1 MRLIIAEKH
10 SVGQA
15 IAQAVGG
22 HMEKHDGYVQVGD
35 DLVTWAQG
43 HLVDLAAPDEYK
55 NHDWGKWSLDT
66 LPIDPTPDWQ
76 WKVSRDKGA
85 DRQYKVVA
93 GLMRRGDID
102 MLVDAC
108 DPDREGEA
116 IFRRIV
122 THVGVSKPMRRL
134 WVASLEED
142 AIRDA
147 LASMKDETEYQGLA
161 DSAMIRAKAD
171 WLIGMNA
178 SRAYSLVYNAR
189 FTVGRVQTP
198 TLAMIVDRD
207 RQIAGHVS
215 RPYWKVVA
223 PMGGWK
229 LSGERLDKR
238 EDAEMLLRIVNSD
251 DFAFSIFKAERKQQH
266 DAPPRLYDLTGL
278 QKDMSRLH
286 GLTAARTLAALQ
298 SLYEKKLATYPR
310 TDSQYITHDDLDTLR
325 GLTEGDRLTAGFI
338 EPAAKPERPHLEPT
352 VDDAKVAG
360 HTAILPTMQA
370 DKAALDELGDDERLV
385 LTRVVRRMWEA
396 VGDDYVHDVTNVV
409 ANIDPHWCE
418 KHPDEGRLLPE
429 SECRFTSR
437 SDQPVSLGW
446 HAIEHAAPQEDHG
459 EEDEAVGNIIPAN
472 LTDVVSIAPVP
483 QGGATLSEGK
493 TKPPKP
499 FTEATLLAAM
509 EHASRWV
516 EDKDLKAALDDD
528 ESHSGG
534 IGTPATRADVIEKLI
549 RTGYVDRKGKQLR
562 STEQGRSLIDVVA
575 PKLKDVALTA
585 DMERRL
591 SEVEHGQTDAAEIE
605 TEFRD
610 LRRHPG
616 RCADRRPAGPRA
628 GEETEHGIVRPM
640 PTLRQARHQNGQGVP
655 MLHQPAR
662 ETIRRHMEDH
672 GGMRLARLDDHSRQ
686 DHHRHDHAR
695 PARRPEGQSQG
706 LHLEEGQRVRRRDP
720 HRQGQGHR
728 IRLQRQQGK
737 EKEMTEFTYATG
749 ETGIVVNRL
758 VTELTLVEPS
768 HP

>member
-22 HMEKHDGYVQVGD
+22 HAEKHDGYIQVGG

-122 THVGVSKPMRRL
+122 AHVGVSKPMRRL

-142 AIRDA
+142 AIRGA

-207 RQIAGHVS
+207 RQIAGHVA

-229 LSGERLDKR
+229 LTGERLDKG
-238 EDAEMLLRIVNSD
+238 ENAETLLRIVNSD
-251 DFAFSIFKAERKQQH
+251 DFAFQILKAERKQQH
-266 DAPPRLYDLTGL
+266 DAPPSLYDLTGL

-286 GLTAARTLAALQ
+286 GLTAARTLTALQ
-298 SLYEKKLATYPR
+298 SLYEKRLTTYPR
-310 TDSQYITHDDLDTLR
+310 TDSRYITHDDLDTLR
-325 GLTEGDRLTAGFI
+325 GLAEGDRLVTGFI
-338 EPAAKPERPHLEPT
+338 EPSAKPERPRLELT
-352 VDDAKVAG
+352 VNDAKVAG

-370 DKAALDELGDDERLV
+370 DRAALDELGDDERLV
-385 LTRVVRRMWEA
+385 LTRVARRMWEA

-409 ANIDPHWCE
+409 ASTRIGAKSIRTKAAFCPKANVASPAVPTSPSR
-418 KHPDEGRLLPE
+418 PDGTPSSMPPRRKTRMTPTRPRATSSLSTSPTGSSSRRSRRTVRHCPRERR
-429 SECRFTSR
+429 SRRSR
-437 SDQPVSLGW
+437 SPRRRCS
-446 HAIEHAAPQEDHG
+446 P
-459 EEDEAVGNIIPAN
+459 
-472 LTDVVSIAPVP
+472 
-483 QGGATLSEGK
+483 
-493 TKPPKP
+493 
-499 FTEATLLAAM
+499 
-509 EHASRWV
+509 RW
-516 EDKDLKAALDDD
+516 
-528 ESHSGG
+528 S
-534 IGTPATRADVIEKLI
+534 TPAAGWRTRNSRPPWMTTNPTREASA
-549 RTGYVDRKGKQLR
+549 R
-562 STEQGRSLIDVVA
+562 
-575 PKLKDVALTA
+575 PP
-585 DMERRL
+585 
-591 SEVEHGQTDAAEIE
+591 
-605 TEFRD
+605 
-610 LRRHPG
+610 PG
-616 RCADRRPAGPRA
+616 RTSSNSSSTPDTWTARA
-628 GEETEHGIVRPM
+628 SSFAPPNR
-640 PTLRQARHQNGQGVP
+640 
-655 MLHQPAR
+655 
-662 ETIRRHMEDH
+662 
-672 GGMRLARLDDHSRQ
+672 DD
-686 DHHRHDHAR
+686 
-695 PARRPEGQSQG
+695 P
-706 LHLEEGQRVRRRDP
+706 
-720 HRQGQGHR
+720 
-728 IRLQRQQGK
+728 
-737 EKEMTEFTYATG
+737 
-749 ETGIVVNRL
+749 
-758 VTELTLVEPS
+758 
-768 HP
+768 

>member
-15 IAQAVGG
+15 IAQAVDG
-22 HMEKHDGYVQVGD
+22 HAEKHDGYIQVGA

-93 GLMRRGDID
+93 GLMRRDDID

-122 THVGVSKPMRRL
+122 AHVGVSKPMRRL

-207 RQIAGHVS
+207 RDITGHVA

-229 LSGERLDKR
+229 LAGERLDKR
-238 EDAEMLLRIVNSD
+238 EDAETLLRIVNSD
-251 DFAFSIFKAERKQQH
+251 DFTFKILKADRKQQH

-298 SLYEKKLATYPR
+298 SLYEKRLATYPR

-325 GLTEGDRLTAGFI
+325 GLTEGDRLVTGFI
-338 EPAAKPERPHLEPT
+338 EPSAKPERPRLELT
-352 VDDAKVAG
+352 VDDTKVAG

-370 DKAALDELGDDERLV
+370 GKATLDELGDDERLV
-385 LTRVVRRMWEA
+385 LIRVARRMWEA

-409 ANIDPHWCE
+409 ADIDPAWGE
-418 KHPDEGRLLPE
+418 RHPTDGTTLDE
-429 SECRFTSR
+429 SQTRFASR

-446 HAIEHAAPQEDHG
+446 HAIEHDGPQEEHDN
-459 EEDEAVGNIIPAN
+459 DEAAGNIIPAN
-472 LTDVVSIAPVP
+472 LVVGVSIAPVP
-483 QGGATLSEGK
+483 QCGATLSEGK

-499 FTEATLLAAM
+499 FSEATLLAAM

-516 EDKDLKAALDDD
+516 EDKELKAALDDD

-549 RTGYVDRKGKQLR
+549 HTGYVERKGKQLR
-562 STEQGRSLIDVVA
+562 STEQGRFLIDVVS

-585 DMERRL
+585 GMERRL
-591 SEVEHGQTDAAEIE
+591 SEVEHNHADPAQVE

-610 LRRHPG
+610 LAVRIP
-616 RCADRRPAGPRA
+616 AD
-628 GEETEHGIVRPM
+628 
-640 PTLRQARHQNGQGVP
+640 ARSAV
-655 MLHQPAR
+655 
-662 ETIRRHMEDH
+662 
-672 GGMRLARLDDHSRQ
+672 RQ
-686 DHHRHDHAR
+686 DHVQTRTRDTESFGPCPR
-695 PARRPEGQSQG
+695 CGKPVIKTGKVFQCSTNRREKQSDGTWRTTEGCG
-706 LHLEEGQRVRRRDP
+706 WRAWTTVAGKTVTDATMRRLLSGRKVSVKGFTSRKGGEFDAMLIIDKDK
-720 HRQGQGHR
+720 G
-728 IRLQRQQGK
+728 IAFDFNDNK
-737 EKEMTEFTYATG
+737 ERK
-749 ETGIVVNRL
+749 RK
-758 VTELTLVEPS
+758 
-768 HP
+768 

>member
-338 EPAAKPERPHLEPT
+338 EPAAKPERPHLELT
-352 VDDAKVAG
+352 VNDAKVAG

-472 LTDVVSIAPVP
+472 LTDGVSIAPVP

-509 EHASRWV
+509 EHASRLL
-516 EDKDLKAALDDD
+516 DDAGLKAALDDD

-534 IGTPATRADVIEKLI
+534 IGMPATRADVIEKLI
-549 RTGYVDRKGKQLR
+549 RSAYVERKGKQLR
-562 STEQGRSLIDVVA
+562 STEQGRNLINVVA
-575 PKLKDVALTA
+575 LRLKDVALTA
-585 DMERRL
+585 EMEQVL
-591 SEVEHGQTDAAEIE
+591 SDVEHGNADPTQTESRFRAFAAGIPADAQSTAKPELVQARRSRVTESFGPCPRCGQPVVKTGKVWQCSTNKREKQPDGTWKDAGGCGWKLFSTIAGKTLTDA
-605 TEFRD
+605 
-610 LRRHPG
+610 
-616 RCADRRPAGPRA
+616 
-628 GEETEHGIVRPM
+628 
-640 PTLRQARHQNGQGVP
+640 N
-655 MLHQPAR
+655 
-662 ETIRRHMEDH
+662 
-672 GGMRLARLDDHSRQ
+672 
-686 DHHRHDHAR
+686 
-695 PARRPEGQSQG
+695 ARRFLADG
-706 LHLEEGQRVRRRDP
+706 
-720 HRQGQGHR
+720 R
-728 IRLQRQQGK
+728 IRLKGFISKAGRKFDAMLILDK
-737 EKEMTEFTYATG
+737 EGGARFKF
-749 ETGIVVNRL
+749 NDK
-758 VTELTLVEPS
+758 
-768 HP
+768 

>member
-15 IAQAVGG
+15 IAQALGG
-22 HMEKHDGYVQVGD
+22 HTEKHDGYIEVGG

-55 NHDWGKWSLDT
+55 DHDWGRWSLDT

-76 WKVSRDKGA
+76 WKVGRDRGA

-93 GLMRRGDID
+93 GLMRRDDID

-207 RQIAGHVS
+207 RDITGHVA

-229 LSGERLDKR
+229 LAGERLDKR
-238 EDAEMLLRIVNSD
+238 EDAETLLRIVNSD
-251 DFAFSIFKAERKQQH
+251 DFTFKILKADRKQQH

-286 GLTAARTLAALQ
+286 GLTAARTLTALQ

-325 GLTEGDRLTAGFI
+325 GLTEGDRLVTGFI
-338 EPAAKPERPHLEPT
+338 EPSAKPERPRLELT

-370 DKAALDELGDDERLV
+370 DKATLDELGDDERLV
-385 LTRVVRRMWEA
+385 LIRVARRMWEA

-409 ANIDPHWCE
+409 ANVVANIDPAWAE
-418 KHPDEGRLLPE
+418 RHPTDGAPLDESRT
-429 SECRFTSR
+429 RFTSR

-446 HAIEHAAPQEDHG
+446 HAIEHDGPQEDRDAA
-459 EEDEAVGNIIPAN
+459 DETVGNIIPAN
-472 LTDVVSIAPVP
+472 LVAGVSIALVP
-483 QGGATLSEGK
+483 QCGATLSEGK

-562 STEQGRSLIDVVA
+562 STDQGRFLIDVVA

-591 SEVEHGQTDAAEIE
+591 SEVEHGQADASQVE

-610 LRRHPG
+610 LAARIP
-616 RCADRRPAGPRA
+616 ADAQ
-628 GEETEHGIVRPM
+628 TTV
-640 PTLRQARHQNGQGVP
+640 
-655 MLHQPAR
+655 
-662 ETIRRHMEDH
+662 
-672 GGMRLARLDDHSRQ
+672 RQ
-686 DHHRHDHAR
+686 DHVQAKTRNTESFGPCPRCGR
-695 PARRPEGQSQG
+695 PVVKTGKVFQCSTNRREKQSDGTWRTTEGCGWRAWTTVVGKTITDTTMRRLLDGRKIG
-706 LHLEEGQRVRRRDP
+706 LKGFTSRKGGTFDAALVIDKDKGIAFDFNDN
-720 HRQGQGHR
+720 
-728 IRLQRQQGK
+728 K
-737 EKEMTEFTYATG
+737 ERK
-749 ETGIVVNRL
+749 RK
-758 VTELTLVEPS
+758 
-768 HP
+768 

>member
-22 HMEKHDGYVQVGD
+22 HAEKHDGYIQVGD

-55 NHDWGKWSLDT
+55 DHDWGRWSLDA

-85 DRQYKVVA
+85 DRQYRIVA
-93 GLMRRGDID
+93 GLMRRGDVD

-116 IFRRIV
+116 IFHRIV
-122 THVGVSKPMRRL
+122 AHAGVSKPMRRL

-161 DSAMIRAKAD
+161 DAAMIRAKAD

-207 RQIAGHVS
+207 RQIAGHVAQ
-215 RPYWKVVA
+215 PYWKVVA
-223 PMGGWK
+223 PMGGWT
-229 LSGERLDKR
+229 LTGERLDDR
-238 EDAEMLLRIVNSD
+238 SDAKALKSIVD
-251 DFAFSIFKAERKQQH
+251 APDFTFQVFSVQRKTVHER
-266 DAPPRLYDLTGL
+266 PPRLYDLTGL

-325 GLTEGDRLTAGFI
+325 DLAKGPGRVDGFVRM
-338 EPAAKPERPHLEPT
+338 EDLPSAPRFDLT
-352 VDDAKVAG
+352 VDDTKVSG
-360 HTAILPTMQA
+360 HTAILPTRNV
-370 DKAALDELGDDERLV
+370 DRTVLDGLSGDERLTLV
-385 LTRVVRRMWEA
+385 RVVRRMWEA
-396 VGDDYVHDVTNVV
+396 TADDYVHDTVQVI
-409 ANIDPHWCE
+409 ANLNPHWCE
-418 KHPDEGRLLPE
+418 SHPDEGCRLSE
-429 SECRFTSR
+429 GECRFTSR

-446 HAIEHAAPQEDHG
+446 KAIEPAKADRG
-459 EEDEAVGNIIPAN
+459 DDADEEGASSARNVIPVN
-472 LTDVVSIAPVP
+472 LSTGVSLRPVSESSV
-483 QGGATLSEGK
+483 SEGR

-499 FTEATLLAAM
+499 FTETTLLAAM
-509 EHASRWV
+509 EHASRYV

-549 RTGYVDRKGKQLR
+549 RAGYVERKGKQLR

-585 DMERRL
+585 GMEQRL
-591 SEVEHGQTDAAEIE
+591 SEVEHGQADASQVE

-610 LRRHPG
+610 LAERIP
-616 RCADRRPAGPRA
+616 ADAQTAVQKDR
-628 GEETEHGIVRPM
+628 V
-640 PTLRQARHQNGQGVP
+640 QARARNTESFGDCPRCGKPVVKTGKVFQCSTNRREEQSDGTWKATEGCGWRAWTTVAGKTITDTTMRRLLDGRKVSLKGFTSRKGGTFDAALVIDKDKGV
-655 MLHQPAR
+655 AF
-662 ETIRRHMEDH
+662 DF
-672 GGMRLARLDDHSRQ
+672 GDNN
-686 DHHRHDHAR
+686 
-695 PARRPEGQSQG
+695 
-706 LHLEEGQRVRRRDP
+706 
-720 HRQGQGHR
+720 
-728 IRLQRQQGK
+728 K
-737 EKEMTEFTYATG
+737 ERKKK
-749 ETGIVVNRL
+749 
-758 VTELTLVEPS
+758 
-768 HP
+768 

>member
-1 MRLIIAEKH
+1 
-10 SVGQA
+10 
-15 IAQAVGG
+15 
-22 HMEKHDGYVQVGD
+22 
-35 DLVTWAQG
+35 
-43 HLVDLAAPDEYK
+43 
-55 NHDWGKWSLDT
+55 
-66 LPIDPTPDWQ
+66 
-76 WKVSRDKGA
+76 
-85 DRQYKVVA
+85 
-93 GLMRRGDID
+93 MRRGDVD

-122 THVGVSKPMRRL
+122 KHAGVSKPMRRL

-207 RQIAGHVS
+207 RQIAGHVA

-229 LSGERLDKR
+229 LAGERLDKR
-238 EDAEMLLRIVNSD
+238 EDAETLLRIVNSD

-286 GLTAARTLAALQ
+286 GLTAARTLSAVQ

-325 GLTEGDRLTAGFI
+325 GLTEGDRLAAGFI
-338 EPAAKPERPHLEPT
+338 EPDAKPERPHLELT
-352 VDDAKVAG
+352 VNDAKVAG

-409 ANIDPHWCE
+409 ANIDRIGARNIRTKADFCPRRMPFHQ
-418 KHPDEGRLLPE
+418 PFRPARLP
-429 SECRFTSR
+429 R
-437 SDQPVSLGW
+437 W

-459 EEDEAVGNIIPAN
+459 EEDEAAGNIIPAN
-472 LTDVVSIAPVP
+472 LTDGVSIAPVP
-483 QGGATLSEGK
+483 QCGATLSEGK

-534 IGTPATRADVIEKLI
+534 IGTPATR
-549 RTGYVDRKGKQLR
+549 
-562 STEQGRSLIDVVA
+562 
-575 PKLKDVALTA
+575 
-585 DMERRL
+585 
-591 SEVEHGQTDAAEIE
+591 
-605 TEFRD
+605 
-610 LRRHPG
+610 
-616 RCADRRPAGPRA
+616 
-628 GEETEHGIVRPM
+628 PM
-640 PTLRQARHQNGQGVP
+640 
-655 MLHQPAR
+655 
-662 ETIRRHMEDH
+662 
-672 GGMRLARLDDHSRQ
+672 
-686 DHHRHDHAR
+686 
-695 PARRPEGQSQG
+695 
-706 LHLEEGQRVRRRDP
+706 
-720 HRQGQGHR
+720 
-728 IRLQRQQGK
+728 
-737 EKEMTEFTYATG
+737 
-749 ETGIVVNRL
+749 
-758 VTELTLVEPS
+758 
-768 HP
+768 

>member
-55 NHDWGKWSLDT
+55 DHDWDRWSLDT

-93 GLMRRGDID
+93 GLMRRGDVD

-122 THVGVSKPMRRL
+122 KHAGVSKPMRRL

-207 RQIAGHVS
+207 RQIAGHVA

-229 LSGERLDKR
+229 LAGERLDKR
-238 EDAEMLLRIVNSD
+238 EDAETLLRIVNSD

-286 GLTAARTLAALQ
+286 GLTAARTLSALQ

-325 GLTEGDRLTAGFI
+325 GLTEGDRLAAGFI
-338 EPAAKPERPHLEPT
+338 EPDAKPERPHLELT
-352 VDDAKVAG
+352 VNDAKVAG

-396 VGDDYVHDVTNVV
+396 
-409 ANIDPHWCE
+409 A
-418 KHPDEGRLLPE
+418 
-429 SECRFTSR
+429 
-437 SDQPVSLGW
+437 
-446 HAIEHAAPQEDHG
+446 
-459 EEDEAVGNIIPAN
+459 GNIIPAN
-472 LTDVVSIAPVP
+472 LTDGVSIAPVP
-483 QGGATLSEGK
+483 QCGATLSEGK

-562 STEQGRSLIDVVA
+562 STDQGRSLIDVVA

-591 SEVEHGQTDAAEIE
+591 SEVEHGQADASQVE

-610 LRRHPG
+610 LAARIP
-616 RCADRRPAGPRA
+616 ADAQ
-628 GEETEHGIVRPM
+628 TTV
-640 PTLRQARHQNGQGVP
+640 
-655 MLHQPAR
+655 
-662 ETIRRHMEDH
+662 
-672 GGMRLARLDDHSRQ
+672 RQ
-686 DHHRHDHAR
+686 DHVQAKTRNTESFGGCPR
-695 PARRPEGQSQG
+695 CGKPVVKTGKVFQCSTNRREKQSDGTWRTTEGCG
-706 LHLEEGQRVRRRDP
+706 WRAWTTVAGKTITDTTMRRLLDGRKVSLKGFTSRKGGTFDAALVIDKDK
-720 HRQGQGHR
+720 GVAFDFGNNN
-728 IRLQRQQGK
+728 K
-737 EKEMTEFTYATG
+737 ERKKK
-749 ETGIVVNRL
+749 
-758 VTELTLVEPS
+758 
-768 HP
+768 

>member
-22 HMEKHDGYVQVGD
+22 HAEKHDGYIQVGD

-55 NHDWGKWSLDT
+55 DHDWGRWSLDA

-85 DRQYKVVA
+85 DRQYRIVA
-93 GLMRRGDID
+93 GLMRRGDVD

-116 IFRRIV
+116 IFHRIV
-122 THVGVSKPMRRL
+122 AHAGVSKPMRRL

-161 DSAMIRAKAD
+161 DAAMIRAQAD

-207 RQIAGHVS
+207 RQIAHHVEK
-215 RPYWKVVA
+215 PFWKVVV
-223 PMGGWK
+223 PMGGWT
-229 LSGERLDKR
+229 LTGERLDDR
-238 EDAEMLLRIVNSD
+238 TDAEALKSIVD
-251 DFAFSIFKAERKQQH
+251 APDFTFQVFSVQRKTVHER
-266 DAPPRLYDLTGL
+266 PPRLYDLTGL
-278 QKDMSRLH
+278 QKDMSHLH

-325 GLTEGDRLTAGFI
+325 DLAKGPGRVDGFVRM
-338 EPAAKPERPHLEPT
+338 EDLPSAPRFDLT
-352 VDDAKVAG
+352 VDDTKVSG
-360 HTAILPTMQA
+360 HTAILPTRNV
-370 DKAALDELGDDERLV
+370 DRTVLDGLSGDERLTLV
-385 LTRVVRRMWEA
+385 RVVRRMWEA

-409 ANIDPHWCE
+409 ANLNPHWCE
-418 KHPDEGRLLPE
+418 SHPDEGCRLSE
-429 SECRFTSR
+429 GECRFTSR
-437 SDQPVSLGW
+437 SDQPVALGW
-446 HAIEHAAPQEDHG
+446 HAVEHAAPQEDQDG
-459 EEDEAVGNIIPAN
+459 NDETSGNIIPAN
-472 LTDVVSIAPVP
+472 LAAGVSIAPVP

-499 FTEATLLAAM
+499 FTEAALLAAM

-516 EDKDLKAALDDD
+516 EDKELKAALDDD

-549 RTGYVDRKGKQLR
+549 RTGYVERKGKQLR

-585 DMERRL
+585 GMERRL
-591 SEVEHGQTDAAEIE
+591 SEVEHGQADASQVE

-610 LRRHPG
+610 LAARIP
-616 RCADRRPAGPRA
+616 ADAQTA
-628 GEETEHGIVRPM
+628 I
-640 PTLRQARHQNGQGVP
+640 
-655 MLHQPAR
+655 
-662 ETIRRHMEDH
+662 
-672 GGMRLARLDDHSRQ
+672 RQ
-686 DHHRHDHAR
+686 DHVQTKRNTESFGDCPR
-695 PARRPEGQSQG
+695 CGKPVVKTGKVFQCSTNRREKQPDGTWKTTEGCG
-706 LHLEEGQRVRRRDP
+706 WRAWTTIAGKTITDTTMRRLLDGRKVSLKGFTSRKGGTFDAALLIDKDK
-720 HRQGQGHR
+720 GIAFDFGNN
-728 IRLQRQQGK
+728 K
-737 EKEMTEFTYATG
+737 ERKKK
-749 ETGIVVNRL
+749 
-758 VTELTLVEPS
+758 
-768 HP
+768 